1 MKIHLVGRS
10 VFTEG
15 STRCGCVSI
24 FLVYPLWLCLAWSE
38 KYDIKAMIHFEC
50 NVTIPVVTAHAL
62 AARVEGKVP
71 ARAES
76 KIGRDRQKLS
86 NVLDIRRLVTNGK
99 IPARNHPHTTEFCRG
114 NRPGTNFAGSQILIV
129 CGGLTQYSKPWNGP
143 ARVNQ

>member
-1 MKIHLVGRS
+1 MSQKGALNRPVKIYLVGRS

-86 NVLDIRRLVTNGK
+86 NVFAVWSRMAKFRLEITRTLRNSAVEIGQER
-99 IPARNHPHTTEFCRG
+99 ILPAAKF
-114 NRPGTNFAGSQILIV
+114 
-129 CGGLTQYSKPWNGP
+129 
-143 ARVNQ
+143 